1 MEKSGVLR
9 FPSLPMEGSPVS
21 DLYLL
26 SERLLVLIRT
36 YFPLAQGVSRVD
48 DGRVLGGL
56 TRSFI

>member
-1 MEKSGVLR
+1 M
-9 FPSLPMEGSPVS
+9 S